1 MDQEQELGQD
11 FSFASLGK
19 FVAPSIFT
27 FVFIA
32 VYQMVDGL
40 FIERFVGEMAISAI
54 NLYYPIISLFIA
66 IGVMIG
72 YWGEEKRLAALIPS
86 SPEQYRA
93 VLAGHPQSIPVDDEA
108 AKQISRDAFA
118 CYAGFPAR
126 ALKLLDLLKFM
137 FRQCWKADYR
147 AIILTSLSKYTVKF
161 CKPYYNAIVQVLP

>member
-72 YWGEEKRLAALIPS
+72 TGGNAVIVKKVGEGKRKEAGETFSRVISFRISSISAPITSRSAPS
-86 SPEQYRA
+86 ASP
-93 VLAGHPQSIPVDDEA
+93 SCS
-108 AKQISRDAFA
+108 SRSSAF
-118 CYAGFPAR
+118 
-126 ALKLLDLLKFM
+126 
-137 FRQCWKADYR
+137 
-147 AIILTSLSKYTVKF
+147 
-161 CKPYYNAIVQVLP
+161 